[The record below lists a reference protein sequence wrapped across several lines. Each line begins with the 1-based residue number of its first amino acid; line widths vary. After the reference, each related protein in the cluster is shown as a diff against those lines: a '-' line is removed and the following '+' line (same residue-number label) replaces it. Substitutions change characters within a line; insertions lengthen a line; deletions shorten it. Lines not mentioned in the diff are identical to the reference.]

1 MKITLLFAA
10 VLLIS
15 TASFAQSA
23 TSDANA
29 QATVKANAVS
39 TVNDKAMRDTKKT
52 EKTVSTGKKAAI
64 DQSKSSVK
72 AAKKTADQDA
82 KVSTSSQTELSSNTT
97 GKSNN
102 SGKDASLKE
111 QSSTSASTS
120 VNVNSEKVKNGGKK
134 TEDATAGALVKT
146 GQRAKA
152 TMKSTDDKVEA
163 KETAVKRSIKPMSA
177 SVKVNTHIA
186 TGAGIKIK

>member
-120 VNVNSEKVKNGGKK
+120 VNVNSERNGGKK

-146 GQRAKA
+146 GQHAKA

-163 KETAVKRSIKPMSA
+163 KETAVKRSIKPRSA
-177 SVKVNTHIA
+177 SVK
-186 TGAGIKIK
+186 